1 MATKIPKGSQLLI
14 YPMKRATISGGYK
27 NAKYTSAYGYVHF
40 GTDFDSQDG
49 SAFDVIAS
57 GDGVV
62 LGTEFNSGNS
72 IGGVVVIKYSKVY
85 IPSTKTVRDL
95 IVRYYHM
102 DKVYVSKGDKVSAY
116 ESIGHVSATH
126 KWFNH
131 VHMEMDTDT
140 AYPFN
145 TPQVSEGASKLL
157 IRWPSSSATIINV
170 VSVCVVGNNQTC
182 IVHPLAKYANS
193 TDNPKYK
200 EKDFI

>member
-1 MATKIPKGSQLLI
+1 MATRIPNGSQLLI
-14 YPMKRATISGGYK
+14 YPMKKATISAGCRNVAYR
-27 NAKYTSAYGYVHF
+27 NYYGYDHY
-40 GTDFDSQDG
+40 GTDFDTKDG

-57 GDGVV
+57 GEGEV

-126 KWFNH
+126 KWL
-131 VHMEMDTDT
+131 M
-140 AYPFN
+140 
-145 TPQVSEGASKLL
+145 
-157 IRWPSSSATIINV
+157 I
-170 VSVCVVGNNQTC
+170 
-182 IVHPLAKYANS
+182 
-193 TDNPKYK
+193 
-200 EKDFI
+200 